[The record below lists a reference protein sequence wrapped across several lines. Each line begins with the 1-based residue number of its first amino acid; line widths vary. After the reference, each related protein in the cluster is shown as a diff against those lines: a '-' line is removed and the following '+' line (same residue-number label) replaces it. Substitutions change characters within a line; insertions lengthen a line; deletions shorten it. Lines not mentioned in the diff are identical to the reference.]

1 MACRKSLTLQESMMR
16 KMSEGLAREGEAAA
30 ALRAELAKEQGL
42 VKSLRDKLAGKVGEG
57 SKV

>member
-1 MACRKSLTLQESMMR
+1 MR